1 MSKIIVYLPVG
12 LNHPE
17 LEVILSR
24 TQLILDQGHEVDIL
38 LCSGKKGYACSKN
51 IFNQKNI
58 CYLCN
63 KNKLKGINLL
73 KGNFRIVYTPTLSI
87 NSDNLRK
94 SIFKTPN
101 NLKKFKYKKTDIGQS
116 VYSSYLGLSRDY
128 EFEGILSEKSCRNLL
143 STSITIHDFFED
155 YLKKNKIEK
164 ILLFNGRHNQYRPI
178 VRIAQKKK
186 IKVEVSEFFENG
198 LNERSVR
205 QFDNHLPGDI
215 KNFAKDIERVW
226 KKNPGSKKS
235 KNYFKDKA
243 EGRLRD
249 DTTEFVSKQ
258 KPSLLPLNWDQKKRN
273 IVYFTSS
280 QDEYAALGGE
290 YDQLVYKDQF
300 DSIKKIADSI
310 KKEKNKDIIFWIKCH
325 PNSKNIF
332 WNYHQKIYHLNDPE
346 NNIFVIK
353 SNSKISTYEVMRNC
367 EKVITFNSLVGIES
381 VYWKKPSIVIGRR
394 VYEKLECIYKPKSHK
409 KVMELVLDKNL
420 KPKSILGAYKFS
432 NHWAE
437 GGTKLKYLSGSIR
450 DKISFKFKNI
460 NFNYGFFDL
469 ILYSFEKFKQIY
481 FYNYLISFKL
491 KSLFKIKK

>member
-87 NSDNLRK
+87 NSHNLRK
-94 SIFKTPN
+94 SIFTTPN

-178 VRIAQKKK
+178 VRIAQKK
-186 IKVEVSEFFENG
+186 N
-198 LNERSVR
+198 
-205 QFDNHLPGDI
+205 
-215 KNFAKDIERVW
+215 
-226 KKNPGSKKS
+226 
-235 KNYFKDKA
+235 
-243 EGRLRD
+243 
-249 DTTEFVSKQ
+249 
-258 KPSLLPLNWDQKKRN
+258 
-273 IVYFTSS
+273 
-280 QDEYAALGGE
+280 
-290 YDQLVYKDQF
+290 
-300 DSIKKIADSI
+300 
-310 KKEKNKDIIFWIKCH
+310 
-325 PNSKNIF
+325 
-332 WNYHQKIYHLNDPE
+332 
-346 NNIFVIK
+346 
-353 SNSKISTYEVMRNC
+353 
-367 EKVITFNSLVGIES
+367 
-381 VYWKKPSIVIGRR
+381 
-394 VYEKLECIYKPKSHK
+394 
-409 KVMELVLDKNL
+409 
-420 KPKSILGAYKFS
+420 
-432 NHWAE
+432 
-437 GGTKLKYLSGSIR
+437 
-450 DKISFKFKNI
+450 
-460 NFNYGFFDL
+460 
-469 ILYSFEKFKQIY
+469 
-481 FYNYLISFKL
+481 
-491 KSLFKIKK
+491 